1 MTDGPANAVVGGGN
15 VPLNAVVVRGGNPCD
30 TGQLERMLEQ
40 ARVSFEEGEG
50 YALSTFAGH
59 DPSKSRDE
67 LVADVAS
74 TCRMPQ
80 RRLAVTTARR
90 ITEAGFRLVP
100 DGELP
105 GHVNIDLGTDLTDEV
120 VKRFID
126 LFEPA
131 KRIRPTQSSGR
142 GDDASRR

>member
-1 MTDGPANAVVGGGN
+1 VEGGN
-15 VPLNAVVVRGGNPCD
+15 VPPDAIVVRGGDPCD
-30 TGQLERMLEQ
+30 TGQLERMLDQ
-40 ARVSFEEGEG
+40 ARVSYEEGEG

-59 DPSKSRDE
+59 DPAKSREE
-67 LVADVAS
+67 LMADVAR
-74 TCRMPQ
+74 TCCMPQ

-105 GHVNIDLGTDLTDEV
+105 GHVNIDLGSELTDEV

-131 KRIRPTQSSGR
+131 EENPTYPEFRKGR
-142 GDDASRR
+142 

>member
-1 MTDGPANAVVGGGN
+1 MGPQTLAPGAAMSPPTLSSCAAATHVTLASLSGCSIR
-15 VPLNAVVVRGGNPCD
+15 PAF
-30 TGQLERMLEQ
+30 RM
-40 ARVSFEEGEG
+40 RRGEG

-59 DPSKSRDE
+59 DPAKSRE
-67 LVADVAS
+67 KLVADVAR
-74 TCRMPQ
+74 TCCMPQ

-105 GHVNIDLGTDLTDEV
+105 GHVNIDLGSELTDEV

-131 KRIRPTQSSGR
+131 VENPTYPAFRKRR
-142 GDDASRR
+142 

>member
-1 MTDGPANAVVGGGN
+1 MTDGPADALAGGGD
-15 VPLNAVVVRGGNPCD
+15 VPPDAIVVRGGDPSD
-30 TGQLERMLEQ
+30 VGQLERMLEQ
-40 ARVSFEEGEG
+40 ARVSHDEGEG

-59 DPSKSRDE
+59 DPSRPREE
-67 LVADVAS
+67 LVADVARA
-74 TCRMPQ
+74 CRMPQ

-105 GHVNIDLGTDLTDEV
+105 GHVNIDLGTELTDEV

-131 KRIRPTQSSGR
+131 EENPTYPEFRKGR
-142 GDDASRR
+142 

>member
-1 MTDGPANAVVGGGN
+1 VTDGPADAAVGGGN
-15 VPLNAVVVRGGNPCD
+15 VPPDAIVVRGGDPCD

-40 ARVSFEEGEG
+40 ARVSYEEGEG
-50 YALSTFAGH
+50 FALSTFAGH
-59 DPSKSRDE
+59 DASKSRDE

-90 ITEAGFRLVP
+90 IVEAGFRLVP

-105 GHVNIDLGTDLTDEV
+105 GHVNIDLGTELTDEV

-126 LFEPA
+126 LFDPA
-131 KRIRPTQSSGR
+131 EENPTYPEFRKGR
-142 GDDASRR
+142 

>member
-1 MTDGPANAVVGGGN
+1 MEGGN
-15 VPLNAVVVRGGNPCD
+15 VPPDAIVVRGGDPCD
-30 TGQLERMLEQ
+30 TGQLERMLDQ
-40 ARVSFEEGEG
+40 ARVSYEEGEG

-59 DPSKSRDE
+59 DPAKSREE
-67 LVADVAS
+67 LMADVAS

-90 ITEAGFRLVP
+90 IVEAGFRLVP

-105 GHVNIDLGTDLTDEV
+105 GHVNIDLGSELTDEV

-131 KRIRPTQSSGR
+131 EENPTYPEFRKGR
-142 GDDASRR
+142 